1 MWLALGLARRIG
13 DIIGMSNPHQTRSH
27 DHPAGSSDALQWA
40 QALVHSRRT
49 TLPKR
54 LQSPGPGAEQQAAIL
69 AAAAAAPDH
78 GQLLPWRFVEIPQ
91 ARRTE
96 LAQAF
101 AAALLER
108 DPGASADE
116 LEQAREKAYRAPWLL
131 LAVCRVRG
139 GDPDLPGHE
148 RLLSAGCAIQNMLL
162 LASAAG
168 YGTSLTSGK
177 ALASQALRHLFAL
190 QDDEDALCFIN
201 FGTVSEARRGKPRPG
216 SSAYFSRLGD

>member
-1 MWLALGLARRIG
+1 
-13 DIIGMSNPHQTRSH
+13 MSNPTPNQAPNSPPQH
-27 DHPAGSSDALQWA
+27 SDALQWTRT
-40 QALVHSRRT
+40 LLESRRS

-54 LQSPGPGAEQQAAIL
+54 LRSPGPDAAQQAAIL

-78 GQLLPWRFVEIPQ
+78 GQLLPWRFIEVPQ
-91 ARRTE
+91 SHRAE

-101 AAALLER
+101 ADALLER

-116 LEQAREKAYRAPWLL
+116 LEQAREKAHRAPWLL

-139 GDPDLPGHE
+139 GDPDIPGQE

-168 YGTSLTSGK
+168 YGSGLTSGK
-177 ALASQALRHLFAL
+177 ALASRALRQLFAL
-190 QDDEDALCFIN
+190 REDEDALCFIN
-201 FGTVSEARRGKPRPG
+201 IGTISEARRGKPRPD

>member
-1 MWLALGLARRIG
+1 MRLALEQAASIG
-13 DIIGMSNPHQTRSH
+13 DINGMPNQQEHST
-27 DHPAGSSDALQWA
+27 AKTGSSDALQWA
-40 QALVHSRRT
+40 QALIEGRRT

-54 LQSPGPGAEQQAAIL
+54 LQSPGPDAAQQAAIL

-78 GQLLPWRFVEIPQ
+78 GQLLPWRFIEVPQ
-91 ARRTE
+91 DRRSE

-139 GDPDLPGHE
+139 GDPDIPGQE
-148 RLLSAGCAIQNMLL
+148 RLLSAGCAVQNMLL

-168 YGTSLTSGK
+168 YGSGLTSGK
-177 ALASQALRHLFAL
+177 ALAAQALRQLFGL
-190 QDDEDALCFIN
+190 HEDEDALCFIN
-201 FGTVSEARRGKPRPG
+201 IGTISEARRGKPRPD
-216 SSAYFSRLGD
+216 SAAYFSRLGD